1 MKKHSLILI
10 VVAAA
15 FLGVAPAYAQ
25 STPTP
30 TPAKGTQ
37 CKRASSHT
45 ELYGFCGT
53 KEGIIKKIASLPVQ
67 LSDRRVFVQL
77 TQGDS
82 GGEVKLFER
91 QDNGTFKVTTW
102 STPETSML
110 LAEIDKTM
118 FDNKGVN
125 CVGEEVKNVLE
136 ANLKNPTVTEVAG
149 FNTPAAAFTD
159 SVEKAGGKSVRTLM
173 EILC

>member
-1 MKKHSLILI
+1 MKNYVLVLTL
-10 VVAAA
+10 AAA
-15 FLGVAPAYAQ
+15 SLGGASAYAQ

-30 TPAKGTQ
+30 TPPKGTQ
-37 CKRASSHT
+37 CKLASSHT

-53 KEGIIKKIASLPVQ
+53 KKGIIDKIPTLPIQ

-77 TQGDS
+77 TQGAS

-102 STPETSML
+102 STSETSL
-110 LAEIDKTM
+110 LLSEIDKTM

-125 CVGEEVKNVLE
+125 CVGEQVKNVLE
-136 ANLKNPTVTEVAG
+136 AKLKNPTVTEVAG
-149 FNTPAAAFTD
+149 FDTPAAAFTD
-159 SVEKAGGKSVRTLM
+159 SVQKADGKFVRTVM